1 MSDLEMAAR
10 IFYTIDLGYIL
21 PELCNFIS
29 KELRKDLVK
38 WWFQIILDTNILT
51 EMERAREYDLGFKVR
66 KTIFVQPTAEI
77 RRNFMNRLKILI
89 TILIIRN
96 VIENK
101 M

>member
-1 MSDLEMAAR
+1 MSDLEMAVQ
-10 IFYTIDLGYIL
+10 IFYKIDLGYVLLQSFAIL
-21 PELCNFIS
+21 F
-29 KELRKDLVK
+29 RKSWERK

-51 EMERAREYDLGFKVR
+51 KVGRAREYDLGFKVR